1 MKDRTTCSPAN
12 RGQAALRGELT
23 EDTHVNSLILSTE
36 LRDTVVQYLRR
47 CLPHEGVGVLA
58 THQIRSSLTAVR
70 FYAGRNT
77 DQSPRRFTMDPA
89 DVLTALAEMERE
101 KTRFGAIVHSHP
113 NTPPVPSRTDLVE
126 ANAPGVLTLI
136 VGFSPVV
143 EMMAWRLAYDDDGVA
158 VRFDEVPVVCRD
170 TSEVARLGF
179 LQRASHYRGMP
190 RHPVKGSA

>member
-1 MKDRTTCSPAN
+1 MKDRTTGTPAY
-12 RGQAALRGELT
+12 RGQVALRGEVT

-58 THQIRSSLTAVR
+58 THQIRPSLTAVR
-70 FYAGRNT
+70 FYPGRNT

-89 DVLTALAEMERE
+89 DVLTALAEMKRE

-113 NTPPVPSRTDLVE
+113 NTAPVPSRTDLVE
-126 ANAPGVLTLI
+126 ANAPGVLSLI

-143 EMMAWRLAYDDDGVA
+143 EMRAWRLAYDDHGVA
-158 VRFDEVPVVCRD
+158 VRFGEIPVVCRD
-170 TSEVARLGF
+170 PAR
-179 LQRASHYRGMP
+179 
-190 RHPVKGSA
+190 